1 MTTYIHEL
9 KDWPNFI
16 WDTEKISLRLI
27 HIHERQGRLLGM
39 MTTLGFR
46 LQEEAS
52 LLTLTQNIVKSSAIE
67 GDILNLDEVR
77 SSIARR
83 IGIESAALIPSSR
96 YIEAIVEMMLD
107 ATQNFERPLTQE
119 RLCNWQAALF
129 PTGRSGLQQITVGNF
144 RGPSADP
151 MEVVSGPMGREKIH
165 FEAPKGSRVPK
176 EMQQFLTWINKD
188 SPELDLFVKAAIA
201 HLWFVTIHPFED
213 GNGRIARAIADLFLA
228 RADQTPQRFYS
239 LSAQIEA
246 ERKQYYAALET
257 QQKGNLNITSWLEWF
272 LDCLNRSFS
281 KAESTLGEVLL
292 KARVWSWIHHHAE
305 FKPNARQTHVI
316 NRLLENFEGHLNTS
330 KYAKFTKCSS
340 DTALRDIQEMLQAGL
355 LLANPKGGRSTSY
368 QLNPSLPT

>member
-1 MTTYIHEL
+1 MTIYIHEL

-16 WDTEKISLRLI
+16 WDAEKISLRLI

-39 MTTLGFR
+39 MTTLGFP

-292 KARVWSWIHHHAE
+292 KARVWSWIHHHGK
-305 FKPNARQTHVI
+305 FKPNSRQTEVI

-330 KYAKFTKCSS
+330 KYAKLAKCSS
-340 DTALRDIQEMLQAGL
+340 DSALRDIQEMVEIGL
-355 LLANPKGGRSTSY
+355 LLPNLKGGRSTSY
-368 QLNPSLPT
+368 QLNRLLPS